1 LLFPVFD
8 IAFLV
13 YLMTTSSY
21 ANMRFII
28 LFEVKLRDEIG
39 KIDVGDEM
47 VVFLDLLLAVDA
59 QIIRMRKLLACIVLL
74 QH

>member
-1 LLFPVFD
+1 
-8 IAFLV
+8 
-13 YLMTTSSY
+13 MTTSSH

>member
-1 LLFPVFD
+1 
-8 IAFLV
+8 
-13 YLMTTSSY
+13 
-21 ANMRFII
+21 MRFII